1 MRRSAVQPGIR
12 VWWVGKLGDRLSG
25 TIRTKL
31 EDGLVLVDG
40 DDGVPHRPRRARL
53 HPADAS

>member
-1 MRRSAVQPGIR
+1 MKRSAVQPGIC

-40 DDGVPHRPRRARL
+40 DDGVPHRRARL
-53 HPADAS
+53 HPADAP